1 MRPRSIVSLVALLLI
16 VPWQAAHAIE
26 LWSSKSGDRYYIFDA
41 ALKWTSLVSYAP
53 KDLLLFPER
62 WSGTTLWRGRMTV
75 GAQPAA
81 WINFRLAYE
90 QRTRN
95 VSQQSGSAG
104 AGFLLPTSR
113 APYRITQL
121 DAKLAEVGNTFSYRH
136 EMDRA
141 FTAFHFGDVE
151 LTVGRQAIGWGRGLF
166 FGAVDMFAPFSPLE
180 SDREWRRG
188 VDAVRSSIPLSD
200 LISLETL
207 AVINNSAESSAFAAR
222 LQGYVGAIDGE
233 MMIGKR
239 ADDYF
244 YAVTSSFPLLGAELH
259 GEAALFRT
267 VDGAGQGRD
276 DTVFKGVIGG
286 SYGLNASGQFLIA
299 AEYHY
304 SGFGVRDIT
313 QAQAQLQ
320 NPQLQARFQR
330 GDSQTLGRH
339 AAALQLS
346 YGLDS
351 AAPIGLSW
359 IFSPEDRSGVF
370 TPSTRWLFSD
380 NVTLIGQLYVAHGSH
395 PVNGRITSE
404 YGATPTGGL
413 IQISFYY

>member
-1 MRPRSIVSLVALLLI
+1 MRHRIIGSLVALLLL
-16 VPWQAAHAIE
+16 VPWQVAQAIE

-41 ALKWTSLVSYAP
+41 ALKWTSLVSHAP

-75 GAQPAA
+75 GAQPVP

-104 AGFLLPTSR
+104 SGFLLPTTR
-113 APYRITQL
+113 APYRISQL

-136 EMDRA
+136 EVDRA
-141 FTAFHFGDVE
+141 FAAFHSGDLE
-151 LTVGRQAIGWGRGLF
+151 LTVGRQPIGWGRGLF
-166 FGAVDMFAPFSPLE
+166 FGAVDIFAPFSPLE

-188 VDAVRSSIPLSD
+188 VDAVRSSLPLSD

-207 AVINNSAESSAFAAR
+207 AVMDKSLESSAFAAR
-222 LQGYVGAIDGE
+222 LQGYVGDIDGE
-233 MMIGKR
+233 VMIGKR

-244 YAVTSSFPLLGAELH
+244 SAVTTSLPMLGAELH
-259 GEAALFRT
+259 GEVALFRT
-267 VDGAGQGRD
+267 ADGAGQGRN
-276 DTVFKGVIGG
+276 DTVIKGVVGG

-304 SGFGVRDIT
+304 SGFGVNDIT
-313 QAQAQLQ
+313 QAQFQLQ
-320 NPQLQARFQR
+320 NPRLQARFER
-330 GDSQTLGRH
+330 GDSQILGRH
-339 AAALQLS
+339 AAAFQLS
-346 YGLDS
+346 YGVGG
-351 AAPIGLSW
+351 AAPLGLSW
-359 IFSPEDRSGVF
+359 IFSPEDRSGVI